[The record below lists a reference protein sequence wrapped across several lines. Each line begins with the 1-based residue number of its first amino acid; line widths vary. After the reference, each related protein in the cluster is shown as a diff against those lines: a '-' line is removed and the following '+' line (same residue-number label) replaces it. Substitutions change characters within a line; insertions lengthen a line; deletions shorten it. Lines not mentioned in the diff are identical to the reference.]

1 MTTITQRFSW
11 FALQVRARHELGVAD
26 FLKSMGYEFFLPQ
39 YICRKLWSDRVKKVE
54 APLFPGYLF
63 CRFDP
68 QDRFPIVS
76 TPGVIQVVG
85 YNRMPVPV
93 DDSEIQAIQTL
104 AASGLPNQPW
114 PYLEVGDRVRIE
126 AGALRGLEG
135 MLIEFKG
142 SHRLLLSIT
151 LLHRAVAVEID
162 AVSVK
167 SLRTSLAPRL
177 NEAGA
182 QLRPMQI
189 GVGSCTR

>member
-11 FALQVRARHELGVAD
+11 FALQVRTRHESGVAN
-26 FLKSMGYEFFLPQ
+26 FLESMGYEFFLPQ
-39 YICRKLWSDRVKKVE
+39 YTCRKRWSDRVKKVE
-54 APLFPGYLF
+54 TPLFPGYLF

-114 PYLEVGDRVRIE
+114 TFLEVGDRVRIE

-142 SHRLLLSIT
+142 SHRLVLSIT

-162 AVSVK
+162 SVSVK

-177 NEAGA
+177 KEAGT